1 MKVHNC
7 GVVVSCGV
15 CKNSYHPPSQ
25 IVVAAPPLCRLLV
38 LYFKNNLVRVTRCAG
53 RVVAL
58 GGDSPISL
66 PYELVGTVSSTA
78 GNGAQK
84 RFARFPPT
92 CYLVLFPP
100 AVAGVFRF
108 RPRRNLYPVLFPA
121 VRSRLE
127 TGHSQLIP
135 MARAGFL
142 KSKVIF
148 SALAYIRA
156 APNLVFPKSLKKHSS

>member
-1 MKVHNC
+1 VELVWCSWQPTLPN
-7 GVVVSCGV
+7 SCRGT
-15 CKNSYHPPSQ
+15 P
-25 IVVAAPPLCRLLV
+25 A
-38 LYFKNNLVRVTRCAG
+38 FG

-66 PYELVGTVSSTA
+66 PYEKVYTVSNTA

-92 CYLVLFPP
+92 YSSFYFRLPLRGYSAFAPAAIFTLFC
-100 AVAGVFRF
+100 FHT
-108 RPRRNLYPVLFPA
+108 

-142 KSKVIF
+142 KIQSYLFGPRVYSGSTQF
-148 SALAYIRA
+148 Y
-156 APNLVFPKSLKKHSS
+156 FF

>member
-108 RPRRNLYPVLFPA
+108 RPRRNFYPVLFPY
-121 VRSRLE
+121 RSVPSRDGTLTADSDGSGRLFKIQSYFFGPRVYSGS
-127 TGHSQLIP
+127 TQ
-135 MARAGFL
+135 
-142 KSKVIF
+142 F
-148 SALAYIRA
+148 S
-156 APNLVFPKSLKKHSS
+156 FS